1 MELLNDYKLPF
12 MAYPADGN
20 LYDDID
26 IHAHSVVT
34 ARYGKRPGYEQYPD
48 ICALPRNY
56 SNKEIIARTTIGI
69 KNYRMDAIQ
78 QMPAY
83 AKKENLLLLQTAY
96 YPLSH
101 IFDFAYAVDSA
112 LVSSYMSREL
122 RVTHCV
128 DKPEYEEQGLS
139 ASVYSL
145 RDGFTGRPFSFLVT
159 GHTGCGKTVALN
171 LIKNM
176 YPSAIRHH
184 LGDREYVQIP
194 ILATTSMVGNMSE
207 LITALA
213 SKIDEILDMGTFH
226 ADKVRSKNVG
236 MKCGYMKDWIKRY
249 HIGLLIID
257 EVQFMKFDGG
267 SSSFENLVGISE
279 DTGCAL
285 GMIGNNEVLNKLAK
299 YPRLVNRTMAN
310 RIEVKCTDKMSQKFF
325 VNALQNLWKYQWTK
339 ERTELTEE
347 IQQELISSS
356 MYNISMLKALLIRV
370 QYQAL
375 KDESKKNSSF
385 NGITAEYIHKIAEKE
400 FSEMQMLILQD
411 TPDAERKI
419 LLLLD
424 KKNNDILHDAH
435 IQEQQARLKA
445 LQTAKTDIFS
455 FENEWKLNKIC
466 DMLTLFDFT
475 ETMIKRAIQ
484 KVAKRMDGLEELD
497 VKVIATYVKDELEK
511 SKSGDTQVKVT
522 KKRAVDFQ
530 AEQDV
535 RNALRSEI
543 IGGVGHA
550 VSNV

>member
-1 MELLNDYKLPF
+1 
-12 MAYPADGN
+12 
-20 LYDDID
+20 
-26 IHAHSVVT
+26 
-34 ARYGKRPGYEQYPD
+34 
-48 ICALPRNY
+48 
-56 SNKEIIARTTIGI
+56 
-69 KNYRMDAIQ
+69 
-78 QMPAY
+78 
-83 AKKENLLLLQTAY
+83 
-96 YPLSH
+96 
-101 IFDFAYAVDSA
+101 
-112 LVSSYMSREL
+112 
-122 RVTHCV
+122 
-128 DKPEYEEQGLS
+128 
-139 ASVYSL
+139 
-145 RDGFTGRPFSFLVT
+145 
-159 GHTGCGKTVALN
+159 
-171 LIKNM
+171 
-176 YPSAIRHH
+176 
-184 LGDREYVQIP
+184 
-194 ILATTSMVGNMSE
+194 
-207 LITALA
+207 
-213 SKIDEILDMGTFH
+213 
-226 ADKVRSKNVG
+226 
-236 MKCGYMKDWIKRY
+236 
-249 HIGLLIID
+249 
-257 EVQFMKFDGG
+257 
-267 SSSFENLVGISE
+267 
-279 DTGCAL
+279 
-285 GMIGNNEVLNKLAK
+285 
-299 YPRLVNRTMAN
+299 
-310 RIEVKCTDKMSQKFF
+310 
-325 VNALQNLWKYQWTK
+325 
-339 ERTELTEE
+339 
-347 IQQELISSS
+347 

-375 KDESKKNSSF
+375 KDESKKNSGF
-385 NGITAEYIHKIAEKE
+385 QGITAEYIHKIAEKE

-435 IQEQQARLKA
+435 VQEQQARLKA